1 MKSTRL
7 ILRDVNKNLPSINK
21 LNIKDN
27 STTCPH
33 FVEAGAAAVGA
44 NDATIINAALNAK
57 PYSQVPGPKPL
68 PILGNTWR

>member
-1 MKSTRL
+1 MKSSRL
-7 ILRDVNKNLPSINK
+7 ILRDLNKNLPSINK

-33 FVEAGAAAVGA
+33 FVEA
-44 NDATIINAALNAK
+44 ATVAEAGVLNNAAALNAK